1 MSAKASIAVARVI
14 ERMQTDPRLAYLI
27 GPGSQ
32 SWEDLTAAYA
42 EIHDVPVDDY
52 RRHLESR
59 LEFQPMPGINRDW
72 VYPEE
77 V

>member
-1 MSAKASIAVARVI
+1 MSMKASIAVARVI
-14 ERMQTDPRLAYLI
+14 ERMQCDPRLAYLI

-32 SWEDLTAAYA
+32 TWDDLTAAYA

-59 LEFQPMPGINRDW
+59 LEFQQLPGIGRAWFD
-72 VYPEE
+72 PEE

>member
-1 MSAKASIAVARVI
+1 MSMKAKIAIARVI

-32 SWEDLTAAYA
+32 TWDDLTSAYA

-52 RRHLESR
+52 RRHLESQ
-59 LEFQPMPGINRDW
+59 LEFQSLPGINREW
-72 VYPEE
+72 FYPED